1 MTFSPAIAE
10 RITAG
15 VLLLIAAAV
24 LLYAIGFETVLTDP
38 LGPMFL
44 PRAMAVLLLVC
55 ALVLLLRSF
64 RKPEQPVAAAEPE
77 ASAAEFSVEDR
88 AVEKLPVE
96 NPSIQRISAEEANA
110 LPQVNEAA
118 SASSNRYTAW
128 LLPLLTLLYIP
139 ALAWAGFLIATF
151 IMLMALA
158 LLMPSPRPSLF
169 KPIINWRGLLI
180 IAAVSVAITL
190 AIYVL
195 FLQVLG
201 VPLP

>member
-1 MTFSPAIAE
+1 MTSSPAIAE
-10 RITAG
+10 RITAS

-24 LLYAIGFETVLTDP
+24 FIYSIGFETVLTDP

-55 ALVLLLRSF
+55 ALVLLVRSF

-77 ASAAEFSVEDR
+77 ASAAEFSVKEE
-88 AVEKLPVE
+88 VFEKPPVE
-96 NPSIQRISAEEANA
+96 ETNGLPRVNNA
-110 LPQVNEAA
+110 AT
-118 SASSNRYTAW
+118 ASSNRYTAW

-151 IMLMALA
+151 LMLMALA
-158 LLMPSPRPSLF
+158 LFMPSPRPSLF
-169 KPIINWRGLLI
+169 KPVINWRGLFI
-180 IAAVSVAITL
+180 IAAVALAITL

-195 FLQVLG
+195 FLLVLG

>member
-10 RITAG
+10 RITASA
-15 VLLLIAAAV
+15 LLLIAAAV
-24 LLYAIGFETVLTDP
+24 FVYSIGFETVLTDP

-55 ALVLLLRSF
+55 ALVLLVRSF

-77 ASAAEFSVEDR
+77 ASVAEFSIDESSVEETN
-88 AVEKLPVE
+88 V
-96 NPSIQRISAEEANA
+96 SA
-110 LPQVNEAA
+110 QVSDAA
-118 SASSNRYTAW
+118 PASNRYTAW

-151 IMLMALA
+151 LMLVALA

-169 KPIINWRGLLI
+169 KPVINWRGLFI
-180 IAAVSVAITL
+180 IAAVALAITL

-195 FLQVLG
+195 FLLVLG

>member
-15 VLLLIAAAV
+15 VLLFIAAAV

-44 PRAMAVLLLVC
+44 PRAMAVLLLIC
-55 ALVLLLRSF
+55 ALVLLWRSF

-77 ASAAEFSVEDR
+77 ASAAEIF
-88 AVEKLPVE
+88 AEK
-96 NPSIQRISAEEANA
+96 PSGEKAPAEEPNV
-110 LPQVNEAA
+110 LTEVNDAA
-118 SASSNRYTAW
+118 PASNRYIAW

-151 IMLMALA
+151 FMLMALA
-158 LLMPSPRPSLF
+158 LFMPSPRPSLF
-169 KPIINWRGLLI
+169 KPSINWRALLH
-180 IAAVSVAITL
+180 IAAVSAAITL

>member
-44 PRAMAVLLLVC
+44 PRAMAVLLLMC

-77 ASAAEFSVEDR
+77 ASVAEFF
-88 AVEKLPVE
+88 AEK
-96 NPSIQRISAEEANA
+96 PSGEKVPAKEPNVLTQINDATPA
-110 LPQVNEAA
+110 
-118 SASSNRYTAW
+118 SNRYTAW

-151 IMLMALA
+151 LMLMALA
-158 LLMPSPRPSLF
+158 LFMPSPRPSLF
-169 KPIINWRGLLI
+169 KPSINWRALLH